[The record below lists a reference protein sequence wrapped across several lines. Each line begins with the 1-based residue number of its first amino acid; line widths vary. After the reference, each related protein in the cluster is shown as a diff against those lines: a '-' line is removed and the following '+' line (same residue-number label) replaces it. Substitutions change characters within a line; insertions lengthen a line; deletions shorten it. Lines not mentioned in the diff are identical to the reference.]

1 MIKIETK
8 NNNSLTKA
16 IKKLTE
22 TYEEEFSGVITIEI
36 TELESD
42 NSELGIWK
50 KYVRETYR
58 NKEDNCC
65 TTWSRNFKEDN
76 PLAKELMHYM
86 DNNERHRSIDMIEQ
100 LEDTLLNEL
109 PSIYGDNIDIDD
121 GVEGILSSPEKY
133 PLELVNDLTSVIKQ
147 YYKFNPLFKW
157 DW

>member
-1 MIKIETK
+1 
-8 NNNSLTKA
+8 
-16 IKKLTE
+16 
-22 TYEEEFSGVITIEI
+22 
-36 TELESD
+36 
-42 NSELGIWK
+42 
-50 KYVRETYR
+50 
-58 NKEDNCC
+58 
-65 TTWSRNFKEDN
+65 
-76 PLAKELMHYM
+76 M